1 VTLPTYDI
9 LLIGDYFFDQIYTG
23 LSEFPELGREICT
36 SGLTTTGGAMYITAA
51 ALTRLGVNVG
61 WAAYFGNDYYSQFV
75 RNLALREGVDL
86 SLAKNSDQCY
96 RLVTTSLPYQGE
108 RAFVTFADPEP
119 PDVYDHWLDSLN
131 HSDFKHLHLGGME
144 RTVFTRAVIRR
155 AKERGA
161 TVSLDCSDGSH
172 LNNPCDCRETLALA
186 DIFMPNAR
194 EALVVSEKSDLP
206 SALKVLT
213 GLVKLVVIK
222 DGANGCWIG
231 QGDDVIHIPGIDP
244 GAVIDTTGAGDCFS
258 AGFLRGWVCENAP
271 LATCGCY
278 GNICGGLSVTGVG
291 GATAAPTYEQMMR
304 WMEKTCV

>member
-1 VTLPTYDI
+1 LIVTRPNYDI

-23 LSEFPELGREICT
+23 LSEFPELGREVCT

-61 WAAYFGNDYYSQFV
+61 WAAYFGSDYYSQFV

-86 SLAKNSDQCY
+86 SLAKNSNECY
-96 RLVTTSLPYQGE
+96 RLVTTSLPFQGE

-119 PDVYDHWLDSLN
+119 PDVYDHWLESLN
-131 HSDFKHLHLGGME
+131 RCDFKHLHLGGME
-144 RTVFTRAVIRR
+144 KIAFTRSVMQR

-161 TVSLDCSDGSH
+161 MISLDCADGSH
-172 LNNPCDCRETLALA
+172 LDRPCDCRELVKMA

-194 EALVVSEKSDLP
+194 EAMIVSEKKDLV

-213 GLVKLVVIK
+213 QLVKLVVVK

-231 QGDDVIHIPGIDP
+231 QGDEVFHVPGINP
-244 GAVIDTTGAGDCFS
+244 GEVIDTTGAGDCFS

-271 LATCGCY
+271 LATCGRY

-304 WMEKTCV
+304 WV